1 MSTMYS
7 SASGC
12 SAISWSCTSAAAS
25 KLPDSPLEKL
35 KYTVGTPLAMARSNA
50 SRNTGTGARRR
61 RTSARTTSF
70 VASSTATA
78 PGTPGRFAS
87 SLSFASRYASKLR
100 CQCRWSGVMFSSTA
114 TFGAKRAVEA
124 S

>member
-1 MSTMYS
+1 MSLPHAARMSPVSPAAVPSGTYEKPRSPAS
-7 SASGC
+7 S
-12 SAISWSCTSAAAS
+12 
-25 KLPDSPLEKL
+25 
-35 KYTVGTPLAMARSNA
+35 
-50 SRNTGTGARRR
+50 ARRR

-114 TFGAKRAVEA
+114 TFGAKRTVDA
-124 S
+124 SW

>member
-1 MSTMYS
+1 MPS
-7 SASGC
+7 
-12 SAISWSCTSAAAS
+12 
-25 KLPDSPLEKL
+25 
-35 KYTVGTPLAMARSNA
+35 A
-50 SRNTGTGARRR
+50 SRNAALSLPHRARMSPPRPSAVPIGTYAKPRPPSPSARRR

-78 PGTPGRFAS
+78 PGTPAKFAS

-114 TFGAKRAVEA
+114 TLGAKRTVDA
-124 S
+124 SW